1 MTLLKDAIL
10 ITGAGQRIGLDL
22 GLRFLQAGHP
32 VVFTYRSHKPGV
44 DRLLQAGAIGYQVD
58 FADADA
64 VTAMTDWL
72 HSRVQSL
79 RALIH
84 NASLWKKESNLSGVA
99 DLDALWAVHVR
110 APYQI
115 NQACFSLLQRSAE
128 RADVIAI
135 SDAKASRGHPDYTA
149 YLASKAGLES
159 MMRSLARAWA
169 PEVKCN
175 TLAPGLVIF
184 NEADSEALKQARL
197 QENAVSEAIG
207 LDQIWRSV
215 CYLMQSSVVTGT
227 RLEVGQLQQE
237 SFASGDDSGEGE
249 SGQTG

>member
-1 MTLLKDAIL
+1 VTKLKEAIL

-22 GLRFLQAGHP
+22 ALRFLQAGYP
-32 VVFTYRSHKPGV
+32 VVFTYRQPKPGV

-58 FADADA
+58 FTKASA
-64 VTAMTDWL
+64 VAAFIEWL
-72 HSRVQSL
+72 DGQVVSL

-84 NASLWKKESNLSGVA
+84 NASLWKKESSLSGVA

-115 NQACFSLLQRSAE
+115 NQACLPLLQQSAE
-128 RADVIAI
+128 RADVMAI

-169 PEVKCN
+169 PEIKCN

-184 NEADSEALKQARL
+184 NESDTETLKQTRL
-197 QENAVSEAIG
+197 QESAIPEAIG
-207 LDQIWRSV
+207 LDQIWQSV
-215 CYLMQSSVVTGT
+215 LYLMQSPVVTGT

-237 SFASGDDSGEGE
+237 CFSSGGD
-249 SGQTG
+249 

>member
-1 MTLLKDAIL
+1 MSKLQEAVL

-22 GLRFLQAGHP
+22 GLRFLRAGHP

-58 FADADA
+58 FADAEA

-72 HSRVQSL
+72 HARVQSL

-84 NASLWKKESNLSGVA
+84 NASLWKKESNLTGVA

-115 NQACFSLLQRSAE
+115 NQACFPLLQRSAE

-169 PEVKCN
+169 PKVKCN
-175 TLAPGLVIF
+175 TLAPGLVTF
-184 NEADSEALKQARL
+184 NPGDTPAIKQTRLK
-197 QENAVSEAIG
+197 ENAMPEPIG
-207 LDQIWRSV
+207 LEQIWQSV
-215 CYLMQSSVVTGT
+215 SYLMHSPVVTGT
-227 RLEVGQLQQE
+227 RLELGQLQRDTA
-237 SFASGDDSGEGE
+237 FPN
-249 SGQTG
+249 